1 MGKSE
6 VGSRKSE
13 VGSPVLR
20 PPSSVP
26 SSTACILAWQTL
38 RLAHERVAQRLG
50 AELSRECG
58 LTINEFDVLLYL
70 HTHAGQEVRIGAL
83 LEAAPLSQPALSR
96 LVARL
101 EERGLLVRFGALH
114 DGRAIDV
121 TLTDAGEA
129 LIARAIAVHARAVH
143 ESLTGKFSEEE
154 QAELL
159 RTLSRIGR

>member
-1 MGKSE
+1 MSE
-6 VGSRKSE
+6 SA
-13 VGSPVLR
+13 
-20 PPSSVP
+20 
-26 SSTACILAWQTL
+26 ACILAWQTL

-50 AELSRECG
+50 TELSRECG

-70 HTHAGQEVRIGAL
+70 HTHAGEEVRIGAL

-121 TLTDAGEA
+121 ALTDTGEA